1 MVRVKSRYIVVKLLL
16 EEGRGMPGMDV
27 LGSVIKSRVEI
38 DYGRHVL
45 SMVGNLGI
53 VEYLPHSQI
62 VVIRCDAPVCKY
74 VLFTITTIGEI
85 SGFKCSMSVLWVS
98 GILKRAMRKILKYV
112 RMEKR

>member
-1 MVRVKSRYIVVKLLL
+1 
-16 EEGRGMPGMDV
+16 MPSMDV